1 MIRLLPAIL
10 VALLLGLFAVGNGHP
25 VSIALWPGGW
35 TVELALWQAV
45 FGPCLIAF
53 LAGALLVWF
62 SHLPQKWSNRRLRR
76 TAKRLDAELAAR
88 DAAVAKLN

>member
-1 MIRLLPAIL
+1 MSYILPVLI
-10 VALLLGLFAVGNGHP
+10 ALALGLFALANGQP
-25 VSIALWPGGW
+25 VQVSLWPGGW

-45 FGPCLIAF
+45 LGPCLVAF
-53 LAGALLVWF
+53 LAGAILVWF

-88 DAAVAKLN
+88 DAALAKPN

>member
-1 MIRLLPAIL
+1 MSYILPVLI
-10 VALLLGLFAVGNGHP
+10 ALALGLFALANGQP
-25 VSIALWPGGW
+25 VQVSLWPGSW

-45 FGPCLIAF
+45 LGPCLVAF
-53 LAGALLVWF
+53 LAGAILVWF

-88 DAAVAKLN
+88 DAALAKPN

>member
-1 MIRLLPAIL
+1 MSLILPVL
-10 VALLLGLFAVGNGHP
+10 VALALGVFALANGHP
-25 VSIALWPGGW
+25 VTVALWPGGW
-35 TVELALWQAV
+35 TLELPLWQAV
-45 FGPCLIAF
+45 LVPCLVAF

-88 DAAVAKLN
+88 DAAIAKPN